1 MKRTNQATL
10 LLSPLIVIS
19 ILASAL
25 AYRSRGTD
33 TIGKTV
39 SAGEIPDSED
49 SHIPSARIASAPPL
63 AVTPKPL
70 RFQVVTLQ
78 GQKSIKE
85 LETRLGSDGFAL
97 VLKINRLDRKH
108 LRSGASLVIPDT
120 PADLASVSPLPLKLE
135 AARSIPK
142 LILVSRQAQAFGAY
156 EFGQLVRWGPT
167 STGKKSTPTP
177 AGLYHT
183 NWKARERRSSVN
195 QSWIL
200 PWCFNIDDI
209 TGVSFH
215 QFDLPGYPAS
225 HGCVRLLEEDA
236 KWLYGWAEQW
246 LLAKP
251 SDEILA
257 YGTPVIIFGD
267 YSYEE
272 KAPWQRLA
280 HDPAA
285 TVISIAE
292 IDGVL
297 NKYSAPIANRAR
309 TREPLVAQS
318 APSKTNRD

>member
-1 MKRTNQATL
+1 M
-10 LLSPLIVIS
+10 IVIS

-33 TIGKTV
+33 KTA
-39 SAGEIPDSED
+39 SASEIPDSEE
-49 SHIPSARIASAPPL
+49 SQNPSMRIASAPSL
-63 AVTPKPL
+63 TVTPKPL
-70 RFQVVTLQ
+70 RFEVVTLQ

-85 LETRLGSDGFAL
+85 LEARLGPDVFAL
-97 VLKINRLDRKH
+97 VLKINRLDRRH
-108 LRSGASLVIPDT
+108 LRSGASLVIPNAH
-120 PADLASVSPLPLKLE
+120 ADLATASPLPLMVDS
-135 AARSIPK
+135 ARSIPK
-142 LILVSRQAQAFGAY
+142 LILVSRRAQAFGAY
-156 EFGQLVRWGPT
+156 EFGGLVRWGPT

-183 NWKARERRSSVN
+183 NWKAKERRSSVN

-200 PWCFNIDDI
+200 PWCFNIDDM

-246 LLAKP
+246 LLAK
-251 SDEILA
+251 SGDEILA

-267 YSYEE
+267 YSYGE

-280 HDPAA
+280 DDPAA

-292 IDGVL
+292 IDNVL
-297 NKYSAPIANRAR
+297 NKYSAPIASRAR
-309 TREPLVAQS
+309 AREALVAQS
-318 APSKTNRD
+318 APSETNRD

>member
-33 TIGKTV
+33 KTA
-39 SAGEIPDSED
+39 SASEIPDLED
-49 SHIPSARIASAPPL
+49 SHNPSARIASAPPL
-63 AVTPKPL
+63 TVTPKSL

-85 LETRLGSDGFAL
+85 LEARLGPDVFAL

-108 LRSGASLVIPDT
+108 LRSGASVVIPDAQ
-120 PADLASVSPLPLKLE
+120 ADLANLSPLPLKLD
-135 AARSIPK
+135 AVRSIPK
-142 LILVSRQAQAFGAY
+142 LILVSRRAQAFGAY
-156 EFGQLVRWGPT
+156 EFGGLVRWGPT

-183 NWKARERRSSVN
+183 NWKAKERRSSVN

-236 KWLYGWAEQW
+236 KWLYDWAEQW

-251 SDEILA
+251 GDEILA

-267 YSYEE
+267 YYYGE

-280 HDPAA
+280 DDPTA

-297 NKYSAPIANRAR
+297 NKYSAPIASRAR
-309 TREPLVAQS
+309 TRDALVAQS
-318 APSKTNRD
+318 AQPKN

>member
-1 MKRTNQATL
+1 MKRTNKATL
-10 LLSPLIVIS
+10 MLSPLIVIS

-25 AYRSRGTD
+25 AYRSREID

-39 SAGEIPDSED
+39 SASAIPDSED
-49 SHIPSARIASAPPL
+49 SHNLSARIAGVPPL
-63 AVTPKPL
+63 TVTPKPL
-70 RFQVVTLQ
+70 RFQLVTLQ

-85 LETRLGSDGFAL
+85 LEARLGPDVFTL

-156 EFGQLVRWGPT
+156 EFGGLVRWGPT

-177 AGLYHT
+177 LGLYHT
-183 NWKARERRSSVN
+183 NWKAKERRSSVN

-209 TGVSFH
+209 TGLSFH

-236 KWLYGWAEQW
+236 KWLFGWADQW
-246 LLAKP
+246 LLAK
-251 SDEILA
+251 SGDEILA
-257 YGTPVIIFGD
+257 HGTPVIIFGD
-267 YSYEE
+267 YSYGE

-280 HDPAA
+280 DDPAA

-292 IDGVL
+292 IDGIL
-297 NKYSAPIANRAR
+297 NKYSAPIASRAR
-309 TREPLVAQS
+309 AREALVAQS
-318 APSKTNRD
+318 APAKN

>member
-10 LLSPLIVIS
+10 MLSPLIVIS

-33 TIGKTV
+33 TMGKTG
-39 SAGEIPDSED
+39 SAREIPDSED
-49 SHIPSARIASAPPL
+49 SHNPSARITNASPL

-85 LETRLGSDGFAL
+85 LEARLGGDAFTL

-120 PADLASVSPLPLKLE
+120 PADLASLSPLPLELE

-156 EFGQLVRWGPT
+156 EFGGLVRWGPT

-177 AGLYHT
+177 MGLYHT
-183 NWKARERRSSVN
+183 NWKAKETRSSVN
-195 QSWIL
+195 QSWVL
-200 PWCFNIDDI
+200 PWCFNIDNVK
-209 TGVSFH
+209 GLAFH

-251 SDEILA
+251 GDEILA

-267 YSYEE
+267 YSYGE
-272 KAPWQRLA
+272 KTPWQQLA
-280 HDPAA
+280 DDPAA

-292 IDGVL
+292 IDGIL
-297 NKYSAPIANRAR
+297 NKYSAPIASPARAR
-309 TREPLVAQS
+309 EALVAQS
-318 APSKTNRD
+318 AASNN

>member
-1 MKRTNQATL
+1 M
-10 LLSPLIVIS
+10 
-19 ILASAL
+19 
-25 AYRSRGTD
+25 G
-33 TIGKTV
+33 
-39 SAGEIPDSED
+39 PD
-49 SHIPSARIASAPPL
+49 
-63 AVTPKPL
+63 V
-70 RFQVVTLQ
+70 
-78 GQKSIKE
+78 
-85 LETRLGSDGFAL
+85 FAF

-108 LRSGASLVIPDT
+108 LRSGASLVIPDAE
-120 PADLASVSPLPLKLE
+120 ADLANLSPLPLKV
-135 AARSIPK
+135 ASARSMPK

-156 EFGQLVRWGPT
+156 EFGELVRWGPT

-183 NWKARERRSSVN
+183 NWKAKERRSSVN

-236 KWLYGWAEQW
+236 KWLYGWADQW

-251 SDEILA
+251 GDEILA

-267 YSYEE
+267 YSYGE

-280 HDPAA
+280 DDPTA

-292 IDGVL
+292 IDLIL
-297 NKYSAPIANRAR
+297 NKYSTTIANRAHA
-309 TREPLVAQS
+309 RESLIAQS
-318 APSKTNRD
+318 VSSTN

>member
-33 TIGKTV
+33 KTANA
-39 SAGEIPDSED
+39 SEIPDSED
-49 SHIPSARIASAPPL
+49 SQNPSMRIVGAPPL
-63 AVTPKPL
+63 TVTPKPL
-70 RFQVVTLQ
+70 RFEIVTLQ

-85 LETRLGSDGFAL
+85 LEARLGSDAFDL
-97 VLKINRLDRKH
+97 LLKINRLDRKH

-120 PADLASVSPLPLKLE
+120 QADLASVSPLPLKVE
-135 AARSIPK
+135 SARSIPK
-142 LILVSRQAQAFGAY
+142 LILVSRRAQAFGAY
-156 EFGQLVRWGPT
+156 EFGVLVRWGPT

-183 NWKARERRSSVN
+183 NWKAKERRSSVN

-251 SDEILA
+251 GDEILA

-267 YSYEE
+267 YSYGE

-280 HDPAA
+280 DDPAA

-292 IDGVL
+292 IDGIL
-297 NKYSAPIANRAR
+297 NKYSTTIASRAHA
-309 TREPLVAQS
+309 RESLIAQS
-318 APSKTNRD
+318 VPSMN

>member
-33 TIGKTV
+33 ANGKTV
-39 SAGEIPDSED
+39 GGSEIPHAED
-49 SHIPSARIASAPPL
+49 SRNASASIAGAPPL
-63 AVTPKPL
+63 TVMPRPL

-85 LETRLGSDGFAL
+85 LEERLGSDGFAV
-97 VLKINRLDRKH
+97 VLKVNRLDRKH
-108 LRSGASLVIPDT
+108 LRSGASLVIPDM
-120 PADLASVSPLPLKLE
+120 PADLASVSPLPLKVE
-135 AARSIPK
+135 SARSIPK

-156 EFGQLVRWGPT
+156 EFGVLVRWGPT

-183 NWKARERRSSVN
+183 NWKAKERRSSVN

-251 SDEILA
+251 GVEILA

-267 YSYEE
+267 YSYGQ
-272 KAPWQRLA
+272 KTPWQRLA
-280 HDPAA
+280 EDPAA
-285 TVISIAE
+285 TVISIAQ
-292 IDGVL
+292 IDGIL

-309 TREPLVAQS
+309 AREALVAQS
-318 APSKTNRD
+318 APSKN